1 MLFTTLCAMLICHSA
16 GRQSHAVDPAAPHQ
30 PLPQQ
35 SYYGPVP
42 SGNGPD
48 LVPPAGDVVD
58 EGYWVISSRRSTQHE
73 RENGRWGVDVFRRS
87 GPRQVRGS
95 NIQEFASSLTPG
107 VPVCIFTHG
116 SFVSWPSHLQQAEAT
131 NRWLRRAG
139 AGAPLHVV
147 FFTWPSDSGAI
158 VTPLDVS
165 VRGRRAEF
173 NGLHL
178 AWVLSQIP
186 EACPVCLIGHS
197 HGARVTLSTMHL
209 IGGGQVQGLVY
220 NGPKPQSKRYR
231 VVLAAAAVDH
241 DWINPSNRY
250 GQAVCQLEG
259 LMNLQNRTDLALGL
273 YPLRQPFSNRAL
285 GEAGFSATDRY
296 MQGPHRCKMID
307 VDVTPLLGAGHNWP
321 LYLATPQIAS
331 TIAPFVYHQ
340 DVSQPALTQ
349 TPSAGNGSDALPKRA
364 TPEHA
369 PSPLAGRSGWQPQPP
384 VQPRP
389 MPARTRGIMKPSGF

>member
-1 MLFTTLCAMLICHSA
+1 M
-16 GRQSHAVDPAAPHQ
+16 
-30 PLPQQ
+30 
-35 SYYGPVP
+35 
-42 SGNGPD
+42 
-48 LVPPAGDVVD
+48 
-58 EGYWVISSRRSTQHE
+58 
-73 RENGRWGVDVFRRS
+73 
-87 GPRQVRGS
+87 
-95 NIQEFASSLTPG
+95 QELATSLTPG

-116 SFVSWPSHLQQAEAT
+116 SFVSWPLHLQQAEAT

-139 AGAPLHVV
+139 DGAPLHVI
-147 FFTWPSDSGAI
+147 FFSWPSDSGAI

-209 IGGGQVQGLVY
+209 LGGGQVQGLVY
-220 NGPKPQSKRYR
+220 NGPKSPSKRYR

-241 DWINPSNRY
+241 DWINPANRY
-250 GQAVCQLEG
+250 GQAICQLEG

-321 LYLATPQIAS
+321 LYLATPQIAA
-331 TIAPFVYHQ
+331 TIAPFVYHRET
-340 DVSQPALTQ
+340 SPPALTKGPD
-349 TPSAGNGSDALPKRA
+349 TAPAVGAAPVNASPLPKASA
-364 TPEHA
+364 TT
-369 PSPLAGRSGWQPQPP
+369 GRSGWRSQPAMRPQPTP
-384 VQPRP
+384 T
-389 MPARTRGIMKPSGF
+389 RTWRAMKPSGF